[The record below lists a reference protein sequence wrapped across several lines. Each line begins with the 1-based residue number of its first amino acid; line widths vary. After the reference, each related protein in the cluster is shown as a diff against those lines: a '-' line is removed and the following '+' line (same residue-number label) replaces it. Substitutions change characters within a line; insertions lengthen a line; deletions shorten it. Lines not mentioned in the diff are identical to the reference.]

1 MYKSLREKETNL
13 LRSYVERKR
22 VNTLKVCENLNS
34 MHSVNSRKTIKAS
47 VSPVKNDDENHSQDI
62 ADLHSQMK
70 KDGRE

>member
-1 MYKSLREKETNL
+1 
-13 LRSYVERKR
+13 
-22 VNTLKVCENLNS
+22 

-70 KDGRE
+70 KDGREWPLNLVGVLKTEELWLLSTE